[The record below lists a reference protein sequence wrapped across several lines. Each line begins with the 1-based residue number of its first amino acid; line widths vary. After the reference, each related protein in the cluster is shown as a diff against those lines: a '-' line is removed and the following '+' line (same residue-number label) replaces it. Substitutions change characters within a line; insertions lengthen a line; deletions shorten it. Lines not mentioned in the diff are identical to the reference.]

1 VWRAGLQWLWCT
13 VTEKVQGIECGATA
27 GAQDFVGR
35 QIAATGSSQRRSID
49 LIAERTG
56 ARIGVEKLRNLT
68 TSLSEIMEPQR
79 EVCQVHQLE
88 K

>member
-1 VWRAGLQWLWCT
+1 LWCT